1 MNRPPLVS
9 VIIPTYNRASL
20 LSRAID
26 SVLAQTYANV
36 EIVVVDDGS
45 TDHTQTVLGGYRDRI
60 RSIRTENR
68 GASHA
73 RNVGMRASVGKYL
86 AFLDSD
92 DTYYPYKLSL
102 QVDFMERHPAIG
114 MVSSDFSG
122 VLNDGTVLENHLKQ
136 YHTTYEAMQ
145 WGFEDVYE
153 EREDIFFGELG
164 RTVACY
170 TGDIF
175 DLVVR
180 NSLVMSNTILIR
192 REVLDV
198 VGYQNEAY
206 RIAQDY
212 DYVVRI
218 CKRFRVALIDIPTY
232 RLYYHDGQLSRFV
245 TKKIYGGARD
255 DSSKIEYFQDV
266 LGAVVESAY
275 NDAKYY
281 EGHRREI
288 DASMADLYE
297 EIGDLWCRHG
307 DFRKGR
313 ECLRKSHEIK
323 GQRSTL
329 LNCYVL
335 PHVPER
341 YKRSI
346 RNMRRTFLSMLFQ
359 IPLMKHPPIER
370 H

>member
-1 MNRPPLVS
+1 MNPSEMKRKRTMNRPPLVS

-255 DSSKIEYFQDV
+255 DLSKIEYFQDV
-266 LGAVVESAY
+266 LGAVVSLRTTMLNIMRDTGEKSMPAWPICTRRSGISGA
-275 NDAKYY
+275 DTAISEK
-281 EGHRREI
+281 EGN
-288 DASMADLYE
+288 ACGSPM
-297 EIGDLWCRHG
+297 
-307 DFRKGR
+307 
-313 ECLRKSHEIK
+313 
-323 GQRSTL
+323 RS
-329 LNCYVL
+329 
-335 PHVPER
+335 R
-341 YKRSI
+341 DRG
-346 RNMRRTFLSMLFQ
+346 
-359 IPLMKHPPIER
+359 PPC
-370 H
+370 